1 MMFNSIARRTASA
14 ATSPLLRSAAAAAN
28 GSAPALIAS
37 RSFTSAIRN
46 TQSLSTLSMPAAKPS
61 LLSLAAP
68 RSSIGTASVASP
80 IARGTLVRLASTAS
94 TATPSAPPTTTYM
107 PPKHKPRSSFFAT
120 LGKVFATLLLL
131 PVLLS
136 VVFPSLLTFLVP
148 AATILT
154 VGSVLLLT
162 AALVFGF
169 ILPLVLFTAI
179 SAVVPTTIVYNELNK
194 MRNAKTFDSVA
205 WEIVKPT
212 RHWHFE
218 SDSHS
223 FSITTDSKKNKNK
236 KRVVTIDS
244 TTQDDDLKLVSPYAE
259 KIVDYFVDI
268 GAIVE
273 TEIMRRDLLGHS
285 DTAGYYGNVVAI
297 KGKNIGFFGP
307 LMARVEIPIDRAF
320 IRARIAE
327 RAAVA
332 KK

>member
-1 MMFNSIARRTASA
+1 MMFNTIVRRTASA
-14 ATSPLLRSAAAAAN
+14 ATSPLLRSAAAAN
-28 GSAPALIAS
+28 TSVPALFAS

-46 TQSLSTLSMPAAKPS
+46 PQPLSALSKPS
-61 LLSLAAP
+61 LLSMAVA
-68 RSSIGTASVASP
+68 RSSIGTTSVATP
-80 IARGTLVRLASTAS
+80 IARGTLVRLASTATS
-94 TATPSAPPTTTYM
+94 ATAPPTTAYL
-107 PPKHKPRSSFFAT
+107 PPKQKKRSSFFAT
-120 LGKVFATLLLL
+120 LGKVFAALLLV
-131 PVLLS
+131 PVLLTI
-136 VVFPSLLTFLVP
+136 VFPSLLAILVP
-148 AATILT
+148 AATIFT
-154 VGSVLLLT
+154 AGSVLLLT

-169 ILPLVLFTAI
+169 ILPLVLFTTV
-179 SAVVPTTIVYNELNK
+179 STVVPTAIVYNELNK
-194 MRNAKTFDSVA
+194 MRNAKKFDSVA

-223 FSITTDSKKNKNK
+223 LSVTTDSKKNKNK
-236 KRVVTIDS
+236 KCVVTIDS

-285 DTAGYYGNVVAI
+285 DTAGYYGNVVSI

-327 RAAVA
+327 RAADA